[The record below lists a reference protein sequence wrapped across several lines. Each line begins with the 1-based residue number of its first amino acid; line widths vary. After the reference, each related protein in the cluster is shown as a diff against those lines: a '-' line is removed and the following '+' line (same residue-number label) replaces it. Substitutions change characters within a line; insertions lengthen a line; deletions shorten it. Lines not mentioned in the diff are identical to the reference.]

1 MVSEVN
7 NSGLTLAS
15 LKSRLEG
22 FSQTPAAP
30 VSPTP
35 NAQQSNGVISARQQ
49 DTVEPAHPNF
59 EILAFAKTAKG
70 ANEYIGALQT
80 ASSTLKK
87 IDKAISEGASDE
99 QVRELAANSKF
110 LGNTLFDK
118 NLIVSIGKNDFSL
131 TLQNPASLPAEQR
144 GEYIAATRDAIS
156 KTLGKVSEAITSPE
170 ATPNVPINGQEY
182 NFEEFDAEA
191 FKRMF

>member
-7 NSGLTLAS
+7 NSNLTLAS

-22 FSQTPAAP
+22 FSQVSSTP

-35 NAQQSNGVISARQQ
+35 NAQQSNGVISAKQ

-87 IDKAISEGASDE
+87 IDKAISEGASEE

-144 GEYIAATRDAIS
+144 GEYIAKTRDEIS
-156 KTLGKVSEAITSPE
+156 STLGKVSEAITSPE

>member
-1 MVSEVN
+1 MVSEVH

-22 FSQTPAAP
+22 FSQMPAAP

-35 NAQQSNGVISARQQ
+35 NAQQSNGVISARQ

-87 IDKAISEGASDE
+87 IDKAMNEGASDE

-110 LGNTLFDK
+110 LGNALFDK

-144 GEYIAATRDAIS
+144 GEYIAATRDTIS
-156 KTLGKVSEAITSPE
+156 KTLGKVSEAISSPE

>member
-7 NSGLTLAS
+7 NSNLTLAS

-22 FSQTPAAP
+22 FSQLSSAP

-35 NAQQSNGVISARQQ
+35 NAQQSNGVISAKQ

-87 IDKAISEGASDE
+87 IDKAISEGASEE

-144 GEYIAATRDAIS
+144 GEYIAKTRDEIS
-156 KTLGKVSEAITSPE
+156 STLGKVSEAITSPE

>member
-7 NSGLTLAS
+7 NSNLTLAS
-15 LKSRLEG
+15 LKSRLES
-22 FSQTPAAP
+22 FSQVSSTP

-35 NAQQSNGVISARQQ
+35 NAQQSNGVISAKQ

-87 IDKAISEGASDE
+87 IDKAISEGAGEE

-144 GEYIAATRDAIS
+144 GEYIAKTRDEIS
-156 KTLGKVSEAITSPE
+156 STLGKVSEAITSPE

>member
-1 MVSEVN
+1 MVSDIN

-30 VSPTP
+30 VSPSP
-35 NAQQSNGVISARQQ
+35 NAQQSNGVISAKS
-49 DTVEPAHPNF
+49 DTLEPVKGNF
-59 EILAFAKTAKG
+59 EVLAFAKTAKG

-87 IDKAISEGASDE
+87 IDNAIAEGADDA

-131 TLQNPASLPAEQR
+131 TLQNPASLPQSER
-144 GEYIAATRDAIS
+144 KDYIATTRNEIS
-156 KTLGKVSEAITSPE
+156 YTLSKVSEAITSPE

-191 FKRMF
+191 FKKMF

>member
-80 ASSTLKK
+80 ANSTLKK
-87 IDKAISEGASDE
+87 IDKAMSEGASDE
-99 QVRELAANSKF
+99 QIRELAANSKF

>member
-30 VSPTP
+30 ISPTP

-87 IDKAISEGASDE
+87 IDKAMSEGASDE
-99 QVRELAANSKF
+99 QIRELAANSKF

-170 ATPNVPINGQEY
+170 ATPNVPINGREY

>member
-1 MVSEVN
+1 
-7 NSGLTLAS
+7 
-15 LKSRLEG
+15 
-22 FSQTPAAP
+22 
-30 VSPTP
+30 
-35 NAQQSNGVISARQQ
+35 
-49 DTVEPAHPNF
+49 
-59 EILAFAKTAKG
+59 
-70 ANEYIGALQT
+70 EYIGALQT

-144 GEYIAATRDAIS
+144 GEYIATTRDAIS

>member
-7 NSGLTLAS
+7 NSSLTLAS

-22 FSQTPAAP
+22 FSQVSSTP

-35 NAQQSNGVISARQQ
+35 NAQQSNGVISAKQ

-87 IDKAISEGASDE
+87 IDKAISEGASEE

-144 GEYIAATRDAIS
+144 GEYIAKTRDEIS
-156 KTLGKVSEAITSPE
+156 STLGKVSEAITSPE

>member
-35 NAQQSNGVISARQQ
+35 NAQQSNGIISARQQ

-80 ASSTLKK
+80 ANSTLKK
-87 IDKAISEGASDE
+87 IDKAMSEGASDE
-99 QVRELAANSKF
+99 QIRELAANSKF